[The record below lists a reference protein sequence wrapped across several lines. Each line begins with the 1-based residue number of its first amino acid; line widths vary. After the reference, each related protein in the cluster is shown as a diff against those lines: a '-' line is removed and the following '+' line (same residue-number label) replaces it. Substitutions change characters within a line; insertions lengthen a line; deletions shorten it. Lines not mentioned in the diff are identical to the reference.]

1 MDERIYGLLLR
12 VFPRS
17 FREDF
22 EQRLMELYRYR
33 REDARRRGGPFWTV
47 RFWVFISTDL
57 LRSAWAE
64 RLGGGARGGGTAPIA
79 SHVASNESKGGGGM
93 DGWGQDF
100 RYSVRRLIRS
110 PGFSL
115 AALAIL
121 SLGIGVNSAAFSVV
135 NALLFQTP
143 PFEEPDR
150 LVEILQDSDGGGPSS
165 TSYPAF
171 LDIREH
177 KDLFDGVAA
186 RAGGFATLDLD
197 GNLYPLTLEYATS
210 EYLPLL
216 GLQPSR
222 GRWFDE
228 TEDQLG
234 GAPTAVV
241 SHRMWQNR
249 FGMDPDI
256 LGRTLRVNGGAITV
270 VGVGPEQFNGGP
282 RAGDLWL
289 SFAAMSTTGGPARSL
304 TRRQDHPFR
313 VTARLAPGV
322 DRQTV
327 VAAMDRLATRLAE
340 AYPDVNRNRG
350 LHVLPVTAIGAE
362 ARGSVMPVA
371 ALVMTIVT
379 LVLLVASFNLANL
392 LLVRGMSRSR
402 EMGIRLALGGTRG
415 RLIRVLFGEVLLLS
429 LVGGAIGLALTA
441 GLLEF
446 LSRTPINL
454 ARPITL
460 DVSIDP
466 TVVLFTLG
474 ISLGMSMLAGLVPAF
489 RSTAP
494 VATGGLGGQSSSPA
508 LRRRFGLVGLLVSAQ
523 VAVSLVLLVVSGL
536 FIEGLLRAGNAD
548 PGFDPENLAMLRV
561 QLGALE
567 MSPDE
572 IAITYATIEE
582 RFRAV
587 QGVQDVT
594 FSFWA
599 PVGQRGTT
607 TLLVGDLIDGR
618 RRPQEIPWNIV
629 DVGFFQVLGV
639 PLLHGRVFD
648 ESDGPDDP
656 VRAVVTEAFAT
667 GLFGRTDIV
676 GESYRSEGSPD
687 EPVEIIGVVG
697 NVKVQSLDEEPRPA
711 VFWSATQSLTS
722 SLYALVR
729 TGGGVAA
736 ALGPLREAVQ
746 GVDARI
752 TILGLTTMEA
762 HLGETLSRQRL
773 TSSLLLIVGG
783 FALGLAMLG
792 IYAVVSFGVT
802 QRVTEV
808 GVRMALGAESASVLW
823 LFLRESAVVIGLGTV
838 VGVLLAWPLADLIG
852 SIFIGT
858 AGVPVRVVVV
868 CVATLAL
875 AAFGATILPARR
887 AATLDPVRAL
897 RQE

>member
-1 MDERIYGLLLR
+1 MDERIYRLLLR
-12 VFPRS
+12 LFPRA
-17 FREDF
+17 FREAF
-22 EQRLMELYRYR
+22 ERRLMELYRYR
-33 REDARRRGGPFWTV
+33 REDARRRAGPFWAV
-47 RFWVFISTDL
+47 RFWAFMCSDL

-64 RLGGGARGGGTAPIA
+64 RRGGGEAPFA
-79 SHVASNESKGGGGM
+79 RGVGTNETKGGGGM

-100 RYSVRRLIRS
+100 RYSVRRLLRS
-110 PGFSL
+110 PGFTL
-115 AALAIL
+115 AALTIL
-121 SLGIGVNSAAFSVV
+121 SLGIGVNSTAFSVV
-135 NALLFQTP
+135 NAVLFQTP
-143 PFEEPDR
+143 PFEEPER
-150 LVEILQDSDGGGPSS
+150 LIEILQDSDGGGPNS

-171 LDIREH
+171 LDIRDHE
-177 KDLFDGVAA
+177 DLFDGVAA
-186 RAGGFATLDLD
+186 RAGGSATLDLD
-197 GNLYPLTLEYATS
+197 GNLYPLNLEYATS

-216 GLQPSR
+216 GLAPSR

-234 GAPTAVV
+234 GAPVAVM
-241 SHRMWQNR
+241 SYRMWQNR
-249 FGMDPDI
+249 FGMEPDI

-282 RAGDLWL
+282 AAGDLWL
-289 SFAAMSTTGGPARSL
+289 SIAAMSTVGGPARSL

-322 DRQTV
+322 DRQSV
-327 VAAMDRLATRLAE
+327 VTAMDRLATRLAE
-340 AYPDVNRNRG
+340 AYPDINRNRG
-350 LHVLPVTAIGAE
+350 LHVLPMTAIGAE
-362 ARGSVMPVA
+362 ARGSVMPAA
-371 ALVMTIVT
+371 ALIMTIVT

-402 EMGIRLALGGTRG
+402 EIAVRLALGGSRG
-415 RLIRVLFGEVLLLS
+415 RLIRVLFGETVLLS

-446 LSRTPINL
+446 LSRTPVNL
-454 ARPITL
+454 GRPITL

-466 TVVLFTLG
+466 TVVLFTVAV
-474 ISLGMSMLAGLVPAF
+474 SLGTSLFAGLVPAF
-489 RSTAP
+489 RATAAS
-494 VATGGLGGQSSSPA
+494 VTSSLRDQSSSV

-536 FIEGLLRAGNAD
+536 FIEGFLRAGDAE
-548 PGFDPENLAMLRV
+548 PGFDPDNLALVRLDL
-561 QLGALE
+561 QSLE

-572 IAITYATIEE
+572 VAATYATIEE

-587 QGVQDVT
+587 QGVRDVT
-594 FSFWA
+594 FSYSA

-618 RRPQEIPWNIV
+618 RQPQEIPWNIV
-629 DVGFFQVLGV
+629 DVGFFQMLGV

-648 ESDGPDDP
+648 QRDGPDDP
-656 VRAVVTEAFAT
+656 FRAVVTEAFAT
-667 GLFGRTDIV
+667 GLFGRVDIV
-676 GESYRSEGSPD
+676 GESYRSENSPD
-687 EPVEIIGVVG
+687 QPVEIIGVVG
-697 NVKVQSLDEEPRPA
+697 NVKLRSLDEAPRPA
-711 VFWSATQSLTS
+711 VFWSWTQSPTS
-722 SLYALVR
+722 SAFALVR

-736 ALGPLREAVQ
+736 VLGPLREAVNM
-746 GVDARI
+746 VDARI
-752 TILGLTTMEA
+752 PILGLSTMEA
-762 HLGETLSRQRL
+762 HLGETLAQQRL
-773 TSSLLLIVGG
+773 TSSILLMIGG

-808 GVRMALGAESASVLW
+808 GIRMALGAEGGSVLW
-823 LFLRESAVVIGLGTV
+823 LFLRESAGVIGLGTA
-838 VGVLLAWPLADLIG
+838 VGALLAWPLAGLIG
-852 SIFIGT
+852 SVFTGA
-858 AGVPVRVVVV
+858 AGLPVRVVAV

-887 AATLDPVRAL
+887 ASMLDPMRAL

>member
-12 VFPRS
+12 VFPRA

-22 EQRLMELYRYR
+22 EQPLMELYRYR
-33 REDARRRGGPFWTV
+33 REDARRRAGPFWAV
-47 RFWVFISTDL
+47 RFWAFISTDL
-57 LRSAWAE
+57 LRSAWVE
-64 RLGGGARGGGTAPIA
+64 RRGGGEASIA
-79 SHVASNESKGGGGM
+79 SGVVSNETKGGGGM
-93 DGWGQDF
+93 DGWGQDL
-100 RYSVRRLIRS
+100 RYSVRRLLRS

-115 AALAIL
+115 AALTIL
-121 SLGIGVNSAAFSVV
+121 SLGIGVNSTAFSIV
-135 NALLFQTP
+135 NAILFQTP
-143 PFEEPDR
+143 PFEEPER
-150 LVEILQDSDGGGPSS
+150 LVEILQDSDGGGPNS

-177 KDLFDGVAA
+177 EDLFDGVAA
-186 RAGGFATLDLD
+186 RAGGNATLDLD
-197 GNLYPLTLEYATS
+197 GSLYPLNLEYATS

-216 GLQPSR
+216 GLRPSR
-222 GRWFDE
+222 GRWFNE
-228 TEDQLG
+228 TEDRLG
-234 GAPTAVV
+234 GAPVAVL
-241 SHRMWQNR
+241 SYRMWQNR
-249 FGMDPDI
+249 FGMEPDI

-282 RAGDLWL
+282 TAGDLWL
-289 SFAAMSTTGGPARSL
+289 SIAAMSTAGGPARSL

-313 VTARLAPGV
+313 VAARLAPGV
-322 DRQTV
+322 DRETV
-327 VAAMDRLATRLAE
+327 ARAMDRLAIRLAE
-340 AYPDVNRNRG
+340 AYPDINRNRG
-350 LHVLPVTAIGAE
+350 LHVLPMTAIGAE
-362 ARGSVMPVA
+362 ARGSVMPAA
-371 ALVMTIVT
+371 ALIMTIVI

-392 LLVRGMSRSR
+392 FLVRGMSRSR
-402 EMGIRLALGGTRG
+402 EIGVRLALGGTRG
-415 RLIRVLFGEVLLLS
+415 RLIRILFGETVLLS

-460 DVSIDP
+460 DVSIDS
-466 TVVLFTLG
+466 TVVLFTLAV
-474 ISLGMSMLAGLVPAF
+474 SLGTSLLAGLVPAF
-489 RSTAP
+489 RATAP
-494 VATGGLGGQSSSPA
+494 VLTSSLRDQSSPV

-523 VAVSLVLLVVSGL
+523 IAVSLVLLVVSGL
-536 FIEGLLRAGNAD
+536 FIEALLRADDAD
-548 PGFDPENLAMLRV
+548 PGFNPENLAMVRLN
-561 QLGALE
+561 LGSLE

-572 IAITYATIEE
+572 VAVTYAMMEE

-587 QGVQDVT
+587 QGVRDVT

-618 RRPQEIPWNIV
+618 RQPQEIPWNVV
-629 DVGFFQVLGV
+629 DVGFFQMLGV

-648 ESDGPDDP
+648 ERDGPDDP
-656 VRAVVTEAFAT
+656 FRAVVTEAFAT
-667 GLFGRTDIV
+667 GLFGRVDIV
-676 GESYRSEGSPD
+676 GESYRSESSPD

-697 NVKVQSLDEEPRPA
+697 NVKVRSLDEEPRAA
-711 VFWSATQSLTS
+711 VFWSLTQSLTS
-722 SLYALVR
+722 SVYALVR

-736 ALGPLREAVQ
+736 ALGPLREAIQ
-746 GVDARI
+746 AVDARI
-752 TILGLTTMEA
+752 PILGLSTMEA
-762 HLGETLSRQRL
+762 HLGETLTQQRL
-773 TSSLLLIVGG
+773 ISSILLMVGA

-802 QRVTEV
+802 RRVTEV
-808 GVRMALGAESASVLW
+808 GIRMALGAESGSVLW
-823 LFLRESAVVIGLGTV
+823 LFLRESAGVIVLGTV
-838 VGVLLAWPLADLIG
+838 VGGLLAWPLAGLIG
-852 SIFIGT
+852 SVFTGA

-887 AATLDPVRAL
+887 ASMLGPMRAL